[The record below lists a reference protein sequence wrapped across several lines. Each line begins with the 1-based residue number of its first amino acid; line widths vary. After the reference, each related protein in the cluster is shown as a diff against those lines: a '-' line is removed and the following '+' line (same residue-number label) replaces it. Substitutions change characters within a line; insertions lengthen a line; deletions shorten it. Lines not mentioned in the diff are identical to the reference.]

1 MDTPRP
7 APRWLRPTVDY
18 GPLGVFFAAYCVYDI
33 LIATGA
39 MLGATVVALS
49 LSFILTRRVAVTTLV
64 TSAMI
69 LVFGGL
75 TLWLSDE
82 SYLKLQSTLI
92 NCGFSLILFAAVA
105 FGWPVLRALFGPAM
119 PMSDD
124 GWRIL
129 SLRFAL
135 FFAGMAAANEAI
147 ARLLPTTLWV
157 DWNVFGQTGAT
168 LGFLALQLPLLNR
181 HLLPAPAK
189 APRCVGRED

>member
-1 MDTPRP
+1 MATPRP
-7 APRWLRPTVDY
+7 APRGLRPTVDY

-181 HLLPAPAK
+181 HLLP
-189 APRCVGRED
+189 G

>member
-1 MDTPRP
+1 MNNPRS
-7 APRWLRPTVDY
+7 APSWLRPTVDY

-33 LIATGA
+33 LAATGA
-39 MLGATVVALS
+39 MLAATIVALS
-49 LSFILTRRVAVTTLV
+49 LSLIITRRVPVTTLV
-64 TSAMI
+64 TSAMM

-189 APRCVGRED
+189 AARCAGRED